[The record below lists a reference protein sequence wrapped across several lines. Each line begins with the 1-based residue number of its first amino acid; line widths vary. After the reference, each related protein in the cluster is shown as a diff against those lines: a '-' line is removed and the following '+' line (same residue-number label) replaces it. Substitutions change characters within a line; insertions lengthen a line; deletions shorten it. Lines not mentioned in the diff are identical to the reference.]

1 MWSDIVIP
9 LAVFAAGLIAT
20 MWLRRF
26 GYKALDRWAKR
37 TKWQGD
43 EIFLQATRVP
53 SILWCLIL
61 SSALALAVSV
71 VTPHWKH
78 WANKGLWTLLV
89 ISLALTAVNL
99 VGKYIPLYGEKLK
112 TTQRAIA
119 MSKNAANAVIYIA
132 AILIL
137 LDIWGAPTTA
147 IIFLIILAA
156 VVVLVAFRETLPNF
170 LAGIQL
176 NARGQFKV
184 GDYIKLDTGEEGYIK
199 EMNLTETLIE
209 SADGSTIVLPNRK
222 LIQSTVTNYGHL
234 MKKAKE
240 PFRFFNRVHLT
251 ELTGLKAKNLKEL
264 ADVLQNAPDSIIYYH
279 THHFLEEHH
288 YLTPEPANDFAVWV
302 SDALGDDILGEK
314 LANIDAF
321 EFSTLSALRERIVNV
336 IGEHISSGQEV
347 RKAAEGREFYFMKSA
362 SVVMSTPY
370 LARDLREFV
379 EALRKLSLGSLYFH
393 IFESRLRLGR
403 VTNDFSVWM
412 KDSLEEQELAEAIE
426 KVNPYTYTLEGVRS
440 QLITLIEK
448 RIKCS

>member
-20 MWLRRF
+20 IWLRRF
-26 GYKALDRWAKR
+26 AYHAVERWAKR
-37 TKWQGD
+37 TKWLGE
-43 EIFLQATRVP
+43 EIFFQATRVP

-89 ISLALTAVNL
+89 ISLALTAANL
-99 VGKYIPLYGEKLK
+99 MGKYIPLYEERLK
-112 TTQRAIA
+112 ATQRAIA
-119 MSKNAANAVIYIA
+119 ISRNAANAVIYFA

-147 IIFLIILAA
+147 IIFLIVLAV

-184 GDYIKLDTGEEGYIK
+184 GNYIKLDTGEEGYIK
-199 EMNLTETLIE
+199 EMNLTDTLIE
-209 SADGSTIVLPNRK
+209 SPNGSTILLPNRK
-222 LIQSTVTNYGHL
+222 LVQSTVSNYGHL
-234 MKKAKE
+234 MKKARE
-240 PFRFFNRVHLT
+240 PFHFFNRVHLT

-264 ADVLQNAPDSIIYYH
+264 ADVLQTAPDSIIYYH

-302 SDALGDDILGEK
+302 SDALGDDVLGEK
-314 LANIDAF
+314 IANVDAF
-321 EFSTLSALRERIVNV
+321 EFPTLSALRERIVNV
-336 IGEHISSGQEV
+336 IGEYISLEPEL
-347 RKAAEGREFYFMKSA
+347 RRAPAGREFYFMKST
-362 SVVMSTPY
+362 SVVMSTSY
-370 LARDLREFV
+370 VARDLREFV
-379 EALRKLSLGSLYFH
+379 EALRTLSLGSLYFH

-440 QLITLIEK
+440 QLIQLIEK
-448 RIKCS
+448 RINQS